1 MLNLDFSL
9 ETIGERIDFLNNLLD
24 SDQSFTHKE
33 LEKMGE
39 YGRIVLGLL
48 DFYLSPRI

>member
-1 MLNLDFSL
+1 MQTTIAYLWRYPSL
-9 ETIGERIDFLNNLLD
+9 LHEKAL
-24 SDQSFTHKE
+24 THLK
-33 LEKMGE
+33 KMGE